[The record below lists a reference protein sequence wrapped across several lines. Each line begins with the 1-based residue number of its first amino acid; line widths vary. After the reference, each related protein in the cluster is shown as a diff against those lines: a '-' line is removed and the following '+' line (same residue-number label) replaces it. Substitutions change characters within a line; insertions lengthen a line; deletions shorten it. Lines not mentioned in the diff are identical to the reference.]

1 MTNSTIDALIVGA
14 GPVGL
19 TLAAALSH
27 QGLKYRLI
35 EKNAA
40 RTDKS
45 KALVLWSRSLELF
58 APLGVTQAF
67 IDSGNKVKGG
77 SVYADGKRIV
87 HFELTGDDSPFGFP
101 LMIPQN
107 ETERV
112 LSEHLQSRGT
122 MIERQMELVSFV
134 EGPDSVACQVRHA
147 DGHEE
152 SVKASWLI
160 GCDGAHSG
168 VRKSAGMPF
177 TGHAEPNDW
186 MLADIHIQGAL
197 AEDEVSVFLHAQGA
211 LIFFPIT
218 RDRFRMIADLGKA
231 DASAQ
236 PPDPTLADA
245 QAKVDERG
253 PGGLALSDPVWLS
266 NFRINERKVAEYRRG
281 RVMLAGDAAHIH
293 SPAGGQGMNTGMQDV
308 FNLAWKLALVQR
320 GQGRTDALLDSY
332 SLERS
337 AIGDQV
343 LKAAEVFTTIATLRN
358 PIAQSLRNHVAPILT
373 SFQFVRDKVRRNWS
387 EISINYRHG
396 PLCSQQWPSLTGGLA
411 TGDRLG
417 DAPLASAMD
426 GHTSTLL
433 QTLDGK
439 RHSLLLLAGKDAES
453 LSRLI
458 RIAEETNQAFPG
470 ILVAHLILK
479 PETANP
485 SIASSDLPVWVDTEA
500 RAHEQLGAHEA
511 TLILVRPDGYI
522 GFRCQPADGT
532 ALRTYMQS
540 YLIPA
545 NAA

>member
-134 EGPDSVACQVRHA
+134 EGPDSVVCQVRHA